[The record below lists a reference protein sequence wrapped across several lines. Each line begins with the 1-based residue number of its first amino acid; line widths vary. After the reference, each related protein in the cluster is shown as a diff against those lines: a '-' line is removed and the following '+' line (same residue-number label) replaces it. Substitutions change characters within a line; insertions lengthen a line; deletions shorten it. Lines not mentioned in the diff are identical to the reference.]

1 MLKKEFDE
9 KLKDLN
15 IDRKTFSELTET
27 SYNTVTNWNDE
38 NKPIP
43 KWVKSWLENYIKAK
57 SYDSIKD
64 KIFEIE
70 NISVK

>member
-43 KWVKSWLENYIKAK
+43 KWVKSWLEHYKK
-57 SYDSIKD
+57 SVILD
-64 KIFEIE
+64 
-70 NISVK
+70 NIAQDISSYFKT